1 MLKRSRS
8 ILAVPCALLVL
19 VSFTNGCG
27 VYSFSGSALSSKVET
42 VTVQRF
48 PNNADLVNPN
58 LSQLFTQKLRRKIL
72 QDTNLDLVDQG
83 GDLVFSGSITKYK
96 VSVETVQRGQQ
107 ATSSELNISIK
118 TQYKNK
124 FDKKKS
130 FNKTF
135 SASQIIDQNESL
147 RAVEDQKVEKIT
159 DQIIQSIFNDSI
171 NNW

>member
-1 MLKRSRS
+1 MLERLRSF
-8 ILAVPCALLVL
+8 LALPSALLIVTSL
-19 VSFTNGCG
+19 NSGCG

-58 LSQLFTQKLRRKIL
+58 LSQLFTQKLRQKIL

-83 GDLVFSGSITKYK
+83 GDLVFSGTITKYD

-118 TQYKNK
+118 TQYENEYA
-124 FDKKKS
+124 KKKS
-130 FNKTF
+130 FDKTF
-135 SASQIIDQNESL
+135 SAGRIIEQNESL
-147 RAVEDQKVEKIT
+147 NQVEDQLVEEIT
-159 DQIIQSIFNDSI
+159 DQIIQDIFNQSI

>member
-1 MLKRSRS
+1 MFERWRS
-8 ILAVPCALLVL
+8 ILALPCSLLVL
-19 VSFTNGCG
+19 VSFTSGCG

-48 PNNADLVNPN
+48 PNNAELINPN

-118 TQYKNK
+118 TQYRNK
-124 FDKKKS
+124 YDEKKS
-130 FNKTF
+130 FTKTF
-135 SASQIIDQNESL
+135 SASRDINQNKSL
-147 RAVEDQKVEKIT
+147 SEVEDQKVDKIT